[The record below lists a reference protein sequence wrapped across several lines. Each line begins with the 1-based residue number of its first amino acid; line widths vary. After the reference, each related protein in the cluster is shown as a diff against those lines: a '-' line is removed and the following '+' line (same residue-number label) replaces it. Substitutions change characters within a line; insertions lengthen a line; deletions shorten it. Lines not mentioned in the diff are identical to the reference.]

1 MFSLGDGS
9 ADTSMTFAGT
19 VAAVN
24 SALNGLMFEPIADFT
39 GAASL
44 QIIVTDTEGGS
55 LSDTETVSIA
65 VVPVNDAPVSSVP
78 ANQSTNEDTTLVL
91 SSANANQVTIS
102 DQDAGTA
109 PVLITV
115 SSTNSTIT
123 LAGTSGLTF
132 FAGDG
137 TADISMMFEGTITD
151 INAALNGLAIKFA
164 SNFYG
169 LASLTIVANDQGNA
183 GAGSAL
189 TASGSIIISVI
200 EQNDAPSSTDDSA
213 VTTED
218 TPVTANVLANDTDPD
233 NTDGIPGNE
242 DTLTSVLD
250 AGPDHG
256 TLLLNT
262 DGSFVYVPDA
272 DFFGSDTF
280 SYHVVNGDGTSG
292 EAATVTISVGG
303 TNDSPVAL
311 DESYEVSND
320 DTLGA
325 SLLDGV
331 ADPDGDVL
339 TVSLLSG
346 PANGTLTIKPDGSFR
361 YTPNAQFIGSDSF
374 TYVITDG
381 QASTTATVTLHVAAS
396 ITIPLVIPPTFP
408 PPPSTES
415 ESELMIRRPPVPVTA
430 VVSVAPT
437 TVAEL
442 QHSSPSTRVG
452 HLPARNHSNQ
462 VQGIDSVPTELAHT
476 NAADAATAG
485 ATASHETHVGRNLTH
500 QGRRGVRRGDS
511 DPLTFSF
518 DTSTLWGSLDSL
530 RDQLAGDLRYQVL
543 TAGTAT
549 AVTTAFTAG
558 YLLWTLRG
566 GYLLAT
572 VLSSIPAWRMMDPL
586 PILDSQDST
595 KDKKGDCD
603 QDDEDNDTLAS
614 WVARSSAPNET
625 TVQDQMKQ

>member
-415 ESELMIRRPPVPVTA
+415 ESEP
-430 VVSVAPT
+430 
-437 TVAEL
+437 
-442 QHSSPSTRVG
+442 
-452 HLPARNHSNQ
+452 
-462 VQGIDSVPTELAHT
+462 
-476 NAADAATAG
+476 
-485 ATASHETHVGRNLTH
+485 
-500 QGRRGVRRGDS
+500 
-511 DPLTFSF
+511 
-518 DTSTLWGSLDSL
+518 
-530 RDQLAGDLRYQVL
+530 
-543 TAGTAT
+543 
-549 AVTTAFTAG
+549 
-558 YLLWTLRG
+558 
-566 GYLLAT
+566 
-572 VLSSIPAWRMMDPL
+572 
-586 PILDSQDST
+586 
-595 KDKKGDCD
+595 
-603 QDDEDNDTLAS
+603 
-614 WVARSSAPNET
+614 
-625 TVQDQMKQ
+625 